1 MRIEVPV
8 QNDDGT
14 LAFTATMNEKEVQAV
29 LQFGLNM
36 ATAMGITSQL
46 LSPESMHV
54 EVDDGAMLN

>member
-1 MRIEVPV
+1 MKIEVPV
-8 QNDDGT
+8 RNEDGS

-46 LSPESMHV
+46 LSPDSLIV
-54 EVDDGAMLN
+54 EHEGLAN